1 MIKMYTK
8 GNILINNPKKNQFHQ
23 ILTYKN
29 HIDYGSIHQKIF
41 NKWNINSRLPE
52 DSLSMRLTSYPNQDL
67 D

>member
-41 NKWNINSRLPE
+41 NK
-52 DSLSMRLTSYPNQDL
+52 
-67 D
+67 